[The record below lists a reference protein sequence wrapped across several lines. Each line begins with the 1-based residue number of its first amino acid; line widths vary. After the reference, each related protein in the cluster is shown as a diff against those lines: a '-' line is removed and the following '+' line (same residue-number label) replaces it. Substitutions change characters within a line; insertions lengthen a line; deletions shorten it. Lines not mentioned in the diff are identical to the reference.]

1 MLALF
6 SVASTAQALTP
17 IELVVEEWETWK
29 AEFGKNYSQQGLSAG
44 EERQTEHF
52 RMKIWME
59 NKAYIERHNRLAHMG
74 LKSFF
79 VGMNQFGDLLTHEV
93 NAIMNGAI
101 PPRSELND
109 TDTVPLRGAK
119 YLPPAH
125 VSSFPESVDWR
136 RRGAV
141 TPVKDQGHCGSC
153 WAFSATGA
161 LEAMHHRDTGVLTSL
176 SEQNLMDCSVRH
188 GCKGSWPDAAF
199 QYIKDNGGIDT
210 ENSYPYEA
218 KENRCRYNPR
228 NRGASDYGFMDLPR
242 GSEYSLMTAIATQGP
257 CSVAIDNEHQSFHYY
272 RGGVYREPE
281 CSSNKPTH
289 AVLVVGYGVDEASG
303 SAYWLVK
310 NSWAESWGERGYIK
324 IARDENNMCGIAS
337 HASYPLV

>member
-93 NAIMNGAI
+93 NAMMNGAI
-101 PPRSELND
+101 PPRSESN
-109 TDTVPLRGAK
+109 DTVPLRGAK

-136 RRGAV
+136 TRGAV
-141 TPVKDQGHCGSC
+141 TPVKDQGQCGSC

-161 LEAMHHRDTGVLTSL
+161 LEAMHYRATGVLTSL
-176 SEQNLMDCSVRH
+176 SEQNLIDCNRRSN
-188 GCKGSWPDAAF
+188 GCGGGLATTAF
-199 QYIKDNGGIDT
+199 QYIKDNRGIDT

-218 KENRCRYNPR
+218 KNNRCRYNPR
-228 NRGASDYGFMDLPR
+228 NKGASDYGFKVLPR
-242 GSEYSLMTAIATQGP
+242 GNEYYLKTAIATQGP
-257 CSVAIDNEHQSFHYY
+257 CSVSIDANHQSFQFY
-272 RGGVYREPE
+272 RGGVYREAE
-281 CSSNKPTH
+281 CSSVNHDH
-289 AVLVVGYGVDEASG
+289 AVLVVGYGVDKASG

-310 NSWAESWGERGYIK
+310 NSYWTTWGERGYIR
-324 IARDENNMCGIAS
+324 IAKDENNMCGIAS